1 MVYTTPNKKI
11 FFLSLLRR
19 LLLATFIWW
28 LITEGQ
34 VTSWIIGA
42 PAVLLAV
49 AFSFYLKPAQ
59 AMKLSLPGLL
69 TFWWYFSRQSLT
81 AGVDV
86 AKRIL
91 SPDMPLLPGEIRI
104 KVYLPEGPPR
114 WLLAMTLS
122 LLPGTLSVRYGKND
136 LLLHCL
142 DISQSVESDVFVAQR
157 KVAAVF
163 GLPLAELLQQEQQQ
177 KRAQT

>member
-1 MVYTTPNKKI
+1 MVQTSSNKKT

-34 VTSWIIGA
+34 VASWIIGA
-42 PAVLLAV
+42 PAVLLSV

-59 AMKLSLPGLL
+59 TLRVSLPGLL
-69 TFWWYFSRQSLT
+69 AFWWYFSRQSLV

-86 AKRIL
+86 ARRIL
-91 SPDMPLLPGEIRI
+91 SPDMPLLPGEVRVTIN
-104 KVYLPEGPPR
+104 LPEGAPR

-122 LLPGTLSVRYGKND
+122 LLPGTLSIRYSQNQ

-142 DISQSVESDVFVAQR
+142 DISQSVESDVFIAQR

-163 GLPLAELLQQEQQQ
+163 GLPLAELLQQKQEEER
-177 KRAQT
+177 KSV